1 MRIGTLNRRLDVQAA
16 TATRTA
22 LGGSVPT
29 WETVATVW
37 ARVLPL
43 AGRESQRVGNAIIAT
58 ATHEVRLRY
67 KAFPDLTMR
76 HRFKFGTRVFRIESM
91 DQVTGWAEEW
101 RCQCSETA

>member
-1 MRIGTLNRRLDVQAA
+1 MGNRGDG
-16 TATRTA
+16 
-22 LGGSVPT
+22 LG
-29 WETVATVW
+29 
-37 ARVLPL
+37 ARPA
-43 AGRESQRVGNAIIAT
+43 AGRARIAARRNAIIAT

-76 HRFKFGTRVFRIESM
+76 HGFKYGTRVFRIESM